1 MLISPSRRVIEV
13 IPPAVVWLAVTAPA
27 WAAVIAP
34 WALGYFLMAF
44 AAYWLWRTMEF
55 AGGLLLGV
63 WRVRVTR
70 RRNWQAAAASHPG
83 YDRLRHLV
91 LIPTYRE
98 SEEILAETL
107 AQLSTQTTPRSR
119 ISVVLA
125 FEARDEAAP
134 ERARRLT
141 DRFAPLFGD
150 WLVTFHP
157 DLPGEVTGKS
167 SNLAWAARC
176 VERELIQTGRLSADD
191 LLVTVCDADS
201 RLDRQYL
208 SALAHATLS
217 HRDGMLHVYQPALLF
232 YANHWRLP
240 APLRAVNSVFSLYS
254 LARLAA
260 GHRLVPQSTYSLSWT
275 AAAAVGFWDTDVIPE
290 DSHMFF
296 KLWLRLGKRVRTRA
310 IYLPVWAD
318 AAEGAT
324 LQGTLTT
331 HYRQIRRWAWGVSDI
346 PYIVQGAW
354 RARHIP
360 WYVRLARVGWYIEEH
375 LVWPSHWFILTLGGA
390 VPPLLNPAHAATA
403 AAAQQAATVG
413 HLLSFCLPAL
423 ILAFLAD
430 LLLRPRA
437 PAGVG
442 LVDAALGLV
451 GFAALPVTSLVL
463 SAAPALDAHTRLLLG
478 RPLGYQVTEKL
489 PSRAPN
495 TYGRSPVTA
504 SRARRH
510 DPAARPG

>member
-1 MLISPSRRVIEV
+1 MQGAPYRSESIMKSPSRRVIEV
-13 IPPAVVWLAVTAPA
+13 IPPALVWLAATAPA

-34 WALGYFLMAF
+34 WALGYFLIAF

-55 AGGLLLGV
+55 AGGLRLGV

-70 RRNWQAAAASHPG
+70 RRNWQAAVAGQPG
-83 YDRLRHLV
+83 YERLRHLV

-98 SEEILAETL
+98 SEDILAETL
-107 AQLSTQTTPRSR
+107 HQLTAQTTPRGR

-150 WLVTFHP
+150 WLTTFHP

-176 VERELIQTGRLSADD
+176 VERELIQAGRLSAED

-208 SALAHATLS
+208 SALADATLS
-217 HRDGMLHVYQPALLF
+217 HADGMLHVYQPALLF

-240 APLRAVNSVFSLYS
+240 APLRAINSVFSLYS

-260 GHRLVPQSTYSLSWT
+260 GHRLVPQSTYSLSWG

-296 KLWLRLGKRVRTRA
+296 KLWLRLGRRVRTRA

-318 AAEGAT
+318 AAEGPT
-324 LQGTLTT
+324 LRGTLLT

-346 PYIVQGAW
+346 PYIVAGAV
-354 RARHIP
+354 RANHIP
-360 WYVRLARVGWYIEEH
+360 WPLRLARVGWYIEEH

-390 VPPLLNPAHAATA
+390 IPPLLNPAYAATA

-413 HLLSFCLPAL
+413 RLLSFCLPAL
-423 ILAFLAD
+423 LLAILVD
-430 LLLRPRA
+430 LVLRPRA
-437 PAGVG
+437 PDGHGVLDVVVGLAGV
-442 LVDAALGLV
+442 AT
-451 GFAALPVTSLVL
+451 PPITTLVL
-463 SAAPALDAHTRLLLG
+463 SAMPALDA
-478 RPLGYQVTEKL
+478 
-489 PSRAPN
+489 PN
-495 TYGRSPVTA
+495 P
-504 SRARRH
+504 
-510 DPAARPG
+510 

>member
-1 MLISPSRRVIEV
+1 MKSPSRRVIEV
-13 IPPAVVWLAVTAPA
+13 IPPALVWLAVTAPA

-34 WALGYFLMAF
+34 WALGYFLIAF

-70 RRNWQAAAASHPG
+70 RRNWQAAVAARPG

-98 SEEILAETL
+98 SEDILAETL
-107 AQLSTQTTPRSR
+107 HQLSAQTTPRNR

-134 ERARRLT
+134 ERAQRLT
-141 DRFAPLFGD
+141 NRFAPLFGE

-157 DLPGEVTGKS
+157 ELPGEVTGKS
-167 SNLAWAARC
+167 SNLAWAAHR
-176 VERELIQTGRLSADD
+176 VERELIQTGRLRAED

-208 SALAHATLS
+208 SALAHGTLS

-275 AAAAVGFWDTDVIPE
+275 AAAAVDFWDPDVIPE

-296 KLWLRLGKRVRTRA
+296 KLWLRLGRRVRTRA

-390 VPPLLNPAHAATA
+390 IPPLLNPAHAATA

-413 HLLSFCLPAL
+413 HLLSFCAPAL
-423 ILAFLAD
+423 ILAILAD

-442 LVDAALGLV
+442 LLDTALGLV
-451 GFAALPVTSLVL
+451 GFVALPVTSLVL

-489 PSRAPN
+489 PSRGSS
-495 TYGRSPVTA
+495 YGGSAVRP

>member
-1 MLISPSRRVIEV
+1 MQGAPYGSEPTMMSPTRPVPEV
-13 IPPAVVWLAVTAPA
+13 IPPPLVWLAVTAPA

-34 WALGYFLMAF
+34 WALGYFLVAF
-44 AAYWLWRTMEF
+44 ATYWLWRTMEF
-55 AGGLLLGV
+55 AAGLLLGV

-70 RRNWQAAAASHPG
+70 RRNWQAAAASRPG
-83 YDRLRHLV
+83 YERLRHLV

-107 AQLSTQTTPRSR
+107 HQLTAQTTPSNR
-119 ISVVLA
+119 IGVVLA

-134 ERARRLT
+134 ERAQRLT

-167 SNLAWAARC
+167 SNLAWAAHC
-176 VERELIQTGRLSADD
+176 VERELIQTGRLSAED

-208 SALAHATLS
+208 AALAHATLS
-217 HRDGMLHVYQPALLF
+217 HRDGMFHVYQPALLF

-275 AAAAVGFWDTDVIPE
+275 AAAAVDFWDTDVIPQN
-290 DSHMFF
+290 SHMFF
-296 KLWLRLGKRVRTRA
+296 KLWLRLGRRVRTRA

-324 LQGTLTT
+324 LQGTPPT
-331 HYRQIRRWAWGVSDI
+331 RPPRRRRS
-346 PYIVQGAW
+346 
-354 RARHIP
+354 
-360 WYVRLARVGWYIEEH
+360 
-375 LVWPSHWFILTLGGA
+375 
-390 VPPLLNPAHAATA
+390 
-403 AAAQQAATVG
+403 
-413 HLLSFCLPAL
+413 
-423 ILAFLAD
+423 
-430 LLLRPRA
+430 RPRRS
-437 PAGVG
+437 G
-442 LVDAALGLV
+442 
-451 GFAALPVTSLVL
+451 TC
-463 SAAPALDAHTRLLLG
+463 SA
-478 RPLGYQVTEKL
+478 
-489 PSRAPN
+489 S
-495 TYGRSPVTA
+495 
-504 SRARRH
+504 ARR
-510 DPAARPG
+510 R

>member
-1 MLISPSRRVIEV
+1 MTTSPSRRVLEV
-13 IPPAVVWLAVTAPA
+13 IPPALVWLAVTAPA
-27 WAAVIAP
+27 WAAVVAP
-34 WALGYFLMAF
+34 WALGYFLIAF
-44 AAYWLWRTMEF
+44 AAYWLWRTIEF
-55 AGGLLLGV
+55 AAGLLLGV
-63 WRVRVTR
+63 WRVRVAG
-70 RRNWQAAAASHPG
+70 RRNWQAAAAGRAG
-83 YDRLRHLV
+83 YECLRHLV

-98 SEEILAETL
+98 SEEILTETL
-107 AQLSTQTTPRSR
+107 HQLTAQTTPRSR
-119 ISVVLA
+119 IGVVLA
-125 FEARDEAAP
+125 FEARDQAAP
-134 ERARRLT
+134 ARARRLT
-141 DRFAPLFGD
+141 DRFAPLFGE

-176 VERELIQTGRLSADD
+176 VERELIQTGRLSAED

-208 SALAHATLS
+208 SALADATLS
-217 HRDGMLHVYQPALLF
+217 HADGMLHVYQPALLF

-240 APLRAVNSVFSLYS
+240 APLRAINSVFSLYS

-260 GHRLVPQSTYSLSWT
+260 GHRLVPQSTYSLSWG

-296 KLWLRLGKRVRTRA
+296 KLWLRLGRRVRTRA

-318 AAEGAT
+318 AAEGPT

-346 PYIVQGAW
+346 PYIVSGAV
-354 RARHIP
+354 RASHIP

-390 VPPLLNPAHAATA
+390 IPPLLNPAHAATA

-413 HLLSFCLPAL
+413 KLLSFCLPAL
-423 ILAFLAD
+423 LLAILVD

-437 PAGVG
+437 PADVG
-442 LVDAALGLV
+442 PLDAAMGLV

-463 SAAPALDAHTRLLLG
+463 SAMPALDAHTRLLLG
-478 RPLGYQVTEKL
+478 RSLAYQVTEKV
-489 PSRAPN
+489 PGRPAE
-495 TYGRSPVTA
+495 YGSAVRSGA
-504 SRARRH
+504 ARRRH
-510 DPAARPG
+510 DPATRPG

>member
-1 MLISPSRRVIEV
+1 
-13 IPPAVVWLAVTAPA
+13 
-27 WAAVIAP
+27 
-34 WALGYFLMAF
+34 
-44 AAYWLWRTMEF
+44 
-55 AGGLLLGV
+55 
-63 WRVRVTR
+63 
-70 RRNWQAAAASHPG
+70 
-83 YDRLRHLV
+83 
-91 LIPTYRE
+91 
-98 SEEILAETL
+98 
-107 AQLSTQTTPRSR
+107 
-119 ISVVLA
+119 
-125 FEARDEAAP
+125 
-134 ERARRLT
+134 
-141 DRFAPLFGD
+141 
-150 WLVTFHP
+150 
-157 DLPGEVTGKS
+157 
-167 SNLAWAARC
+167 
-176 VERELIQTGRLSADD
+176 
-191 LLVTVCDADS
+191 
-201 RLDRQYL
+201 
-208 SALAHATLS
+208 
-217 HRDGMLHVYQPALLF
+217 
-232 YANHWRLP
+232 
-240 APLRAVNSVFSLYS
+240 LRAVNSVFSLYS

-275 AAAAVGFWDTDVIPE
+275 AAAAVDFWDPDVIPE

-296 KLWLRLGKRVRTRA
+296 KLWLRLGRRVRTRA

-390 VPPLLNPAHAATA
+390 IPPLLNPAHAATA

-413 HLLSFCLPAL
+413 HLLSFCAPAL
-423 ILAFLAD
+423 ILAILAD

-437 PAGVG
+437 PKGVG
-442 LVDAALGLV
+442 LLDTALGLV

-489 PSRAPN
+489 PSRASS
-495 TYGRSPVTA
+495 YGGSAVTP